1 MRNIF
6 NQNLKP
12 LEIKYCQLVAPE
24 VNINGCGEVYS
35 EGLIDTL
42 LQILRTNNSL
52 LEKDF
57 QKAVVKGRSSF
68 QRSLKILKNCC

>member
-6 NQNLKP
+6 NQTLKP
-12 LEIKYCQLVAPE
+12 IEMKFFQLIAPE
-24 VNINGCGEVYS
+24 VNVNSSGDMYT
-35 EGLIDTL
+35 EGVVDTL
-42 LQILRTNNSL
+42 LQILQTNRRL

-57 QKAVVKGRSSF
+57 NRAVEKGRSSF

>member
-6 NQNLKP
+6 NQTLKP
-12 LEIKYCQLVAPE
+12 IEMKFFQLIAPE
-24 VNINGCGEVYS
+24 VNVNSSGYLYT
-35 EGLIDTL
+35 EGVVDTL
-42 LQILRTNNSL
+42 LQILQTNRRL

-57 QKAVVKGRSSF
+57 NRAVEKGRSSF

>member
-6 NQNLKP
+6 NQTLKP
-12 LEIKYCQLVAPE
+12 IEIKYCQMVAPE
-24 VNINGCGEVYS
+24 VNISGSGEMYS

-57 QKAVVKGRSSF
+57 QKAVVKGRSSS